1 MSIVLKTYK
10 HLPLVLD
17 RQTDRQMFQM
27 SVNKVNEW
35 EQDAEFSQMMARPT
49 ALSLCVIHPD
59 LTLS

>member
-17 RQTDRQMFQM
+17 RQMFQM
-27 SVNKVNEW
+27 SINKVNEW